1 MANTD
6 SVPSPLSSE
15 PVIETQSTT
24 STTSI
29 PVDLYDKDEDVHTQ
43 TPIQNRYTFWY
54 HRRGKNPGNAAL
66 NYEEGMT
73 QLANFQT
80 VEHFW
85 RIYNH
90 MIRPN
95 DIRTT
100 TDYHLFKHG
109 VSPTWEDPV
118 NKNGGKWMVRLK
130 KGLSSRLWE
139 ELVLAIIGEQFD
151 VGHEICGAVVSVRH
165 SEDIISVW
173 NKTADNNEATSK
185 IRDQMRRILKIPPF
199 VSIEYKKH
207 QDSLQDKSSFR
218 NPNVVHKIV
227 PNNRGADGNP
237 NYRGPGQHYGGRG
250 GYQSHGG
257 SGRGGYHG
265 GNYSSSYS
273 NTGSTSQAGTGDAS
287 SAPPAERE
295 KVDKD
300 STTISSAG
308 TTAAPPSSTTVPRVS
323 TGWKSQA
330 PGEHSSSSRPPHAF
344 SPQLTGS
351 AWSKKSSDSAQPPA
365 VSPTNPAHPAPPP
378 AWGTKRSESSTAG
391 EGSSSQS
398 GWWKGSRD
406 AAPGSSSTSASAK
419 PDWSRRSAPSRDT
432 EEKAA
437 PAQEKSSAD
446 GANAPAGNV
455 WGRKKPE

>member
-1 MANTD
+1 MSAD
-6 SVPSPLSSE
+6 PSSIVPESE
-15 PVIETQSTT
+15 SAAVE
-24 STTSI
+24 
-29 PVDLYDKDEDVHTQ
+29 LYDKDEDLQSQ

-54 HRRGKNPGNAAL
+54 HRRGKNSASTT

-95 DIRTT
+95 DIKTT

-151 VGHEICGAVVSVRH
+151 VGHEICGAVISVRH

-173 NKTADNNEATSK
+173 NKTADNNEATTK

-207 QDSLQDKSSFR
+207 QDSLNDKSSFR
-218 NPNVVHKIV
+218 NPNVVHKFV
-227 PNNRGADGNP
+227 PNNRGADGTQN
-237 NYRGPGQHYGGRG
+237 NYRSGGPGGQHYGGRG
-250 GYQSHGG
+250 YQQHGGFGSGGRGQFHNNNNNYGDGNPGAERVERESHGP
-257 SGRGGYHG
+257 
-265 GNYSSSYS
+265 
-273 NTGSTSQAGTGDAS
+273 STA
-287 SAPPAERE
+287 
-295 KVDKD
+295 
-300 STTISSAG
+300 
-308 TTAAPPSSTTVPRVS
+308 PRVS
-323 TGWKSQA
+323 SGWKSQGGDQSN
-330 PGEHSSSSRPPHAF
+330 PRPHSSSAPAPHAF
-344 SPQLTGS
+344 SPQVSTN
-351 AWSKKSSDSAQPPA
+351 AWSKKTSDSIAPSA
-365 VSPTNPAHPAPPP
+365 TSPTNPAHPAPPP
-378 AWGTKRSESSTAG
+378 AWGTKRDSGAG
-391 EGSSSQS
+391 EAPSSQS

-406 AAPGSSSTSASAK
+406 TSAGSSSAAPVSGGSTAPAK
-419 PDWSRRSAPSRDT
+419 ADWSRRTHATRETSEDHEKTTSDQSALPSS
-432 EEKAA
+432 E
-437 PAQEKSSAD
+437 
-446 GANAPAGNV
+446 GANA
-455 WGRKKPE
+455 WSRKKPE